1 MLINEISTG
10 GPNTDAEFRELALA
24 TLYANFPL
32 AMYAHFYS
40 FSGNSDTPRKSG
52 SEFDAGQTRTVST
65 GYVAKERQP
74 RFGQA
79 NLKIYGD
86 KVATDIANNRRGIDI
101 GNQRIRD
108 LEKFCAALGRYL
120 MHALINHDTG
130 ANATHTNGLK
140 ALAEDIGQNVVL
152 GGANGL
158 ALPRGNDNAASI
170 AFAGVTEALDENIE
184 DIDGG
189 VDAIIANSTFIT
201 RLGTMG
207 SRFVQTDT
215 VQDIYGENQRVTSYK
230 GIPLVNAGWQ
240 PDRGGYV
247 IGNDETV
254 GTSTDCTSVYLVN
267 YGEEEDVTIASNV
280 GIDVIDLGNVEEK
293 IKALVELDIDQVV
306 LNERS
311 LKRLSGIRAKA

>member
-10 GPNTDAEFRELALA
+10 GPNSQAEFRELALA

-40 FSGNSDTPRKSG
+40 FAGNSDTPRKSG
-52 SEFDAGQTRTVST
+52 SEFDAGQTRTVAT

-74 RFGQA
+74 RFGSA
-79 NLKIYGD
+79 VLKIYGD
-86 KVATDIANNRRGIDI
+86 KVATDIANNRRGIDVPT
-101 GNQRIRD
+101 QRIRD
-108 LEKFCAALGRYL
+108 LEKFCASLGRYL
-120 MHALINHDTG
+120 MHALVNHDTG
-130 ANATHTNGLK
+130 ANGQHTNGLK
-140 ALAEDIGQNVVL
+140 ALAEDIGENVAL
-152 GGANGL
+152 GDGDGL
-158 ALPRGNDNAASI
+158 ALPRGNDNAAAM
-170 AFAGVTEALDENIE
+170 AFGRMTEELDHHIE

-189 VDAIIANSTFIT
+189 VDVILSNSTFIS

-215 VQDIYGENQRVTSYK
+215 VQDIYGENQRVTTYK
-230 GIPLVNAGWQ
+230 GIPLVNAGWR

-280 GIDVIDLGNVEEK
+280 GIDVIDLGHVEEK

-311 LKRLSGIRAKA
+311 LKRLSGVRAKA